1 MHVSG
6 HMSWIPCG
14 KTNLKKKKKKVNSD
28 FEDSL
33 ASNPSNP

>member
-14 KTNLKKKKKKVNSD
+14 KTNLKKKKKVNSD